1 MIVQIALILSVVLQ
15 FIAFG
20 ITLSLITKTRFNIAW
35 ISISVGFLLM
45 AIRRV
50 TELVSIF
57 NSSGEIHESYTDSWI
72 AVVISVAMIVAAVYI
87 RKIFL
92 LLDHLQ
98 KLRDKNE
105 TRLLSAIIST
115 EEKERKHFAKELHD
129 GLGPVLSAAKMALS
143 AMDKKGLG
151 EFNSQI
157 VAKTEDSINN
167 AIITTREISNHL
179 NPQVLERYGFEKAIN
194 NFLKNIIT
202 GDSPEF
208 ELKSNLGELR
218 FNHNFEVIIY
228 RVACELINN
237 TLKYAAAHKVVL
249 STKTYSDYLSFQ
261 YRDDGVG
268 FNPSDTELKGMGL
281 TNIRSRVKSLNGT
294 VIIISEAQKGVF
306 VDIKLPLKKETD
318 GSK

>member
-20 ITLSLITKTRFNIAW
+20 ITLSLISKTRFNIAW
-35 ISISVGFLLM
+35 ISISMGFLLM
-45 AIRRV
+45 ALRRV
-50 TELVSIF
+50 LELVSIF
-57 NSSGEIHESYTDSWI
+57 SSSVEIHQSYTDSWI

-98 KLRDKNE
+98 KLREKNE

-143 AMDKKGLG
+143 AMDKKVLG
-151 EFNSQI
+151 RFNSQI
-157 VAKTEDSINN
+157 IAKTEDSIDN
-167 AIITTREISNHL
+167 AILTTREISNHL
-179 NPQVLERYGFEKAIN
+179 NPQVLERYGIEKAIR
-194 NFLKNIIT
+194 NFLKNIVNNQ
-202 GDSPEF
+202 SPEF
-208 ELKSNLGELR
+208 NLNSNLGELR

-228 RVACELINN
+228 RIACELINN
-237 TLKYAAAHKVVL
+237 TLKYASARKVDL
-249 STKTYSDYLSFQ
+249 SINTNSDYLSFQ
-261 YRDDGVG
+261 YEDNGTG
-268 FNPSDTELKGMGL
+268 FNHEDTESKGMGL

-294 VIIISEAQKGVF
+294 IVIISEAKKGVF
-306 VDIKLPLKKETD
+306 VDIKLPLLEETEE
-318 GSK
+318 SK